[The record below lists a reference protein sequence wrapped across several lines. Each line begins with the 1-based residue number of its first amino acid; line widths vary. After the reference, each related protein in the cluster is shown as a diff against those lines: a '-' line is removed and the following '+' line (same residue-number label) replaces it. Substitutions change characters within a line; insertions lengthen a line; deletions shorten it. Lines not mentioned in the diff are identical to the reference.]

1 MSYMGNSSFSS
12 RGSMKGSSSS
22 SSSRNTT
29 SSVKSN
35 SPISELVDLLQ
46 SLEKTE
52 EKINKLKLEMVDCE
66 NKLIASEREKK
77 QIKDKINDFAK
88 NFSEIISL
96 ISQIDDLEK

>member
-1 MSYMGNSSFSS
+1 MGNSSFSS

-22 SSSRNTT
+22 LSSRNTT

-88 NFSEIISL
+88 KYPEIISL